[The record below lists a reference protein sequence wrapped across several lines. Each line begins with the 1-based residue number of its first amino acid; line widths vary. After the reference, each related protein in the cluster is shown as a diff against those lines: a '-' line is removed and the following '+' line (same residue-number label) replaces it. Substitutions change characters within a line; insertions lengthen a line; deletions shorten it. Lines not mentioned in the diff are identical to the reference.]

1 MKKYLTIN
9 EAYIYSYKFLS
20 DLYFQNLDD
29 DLGGFLGGMSPEI
42 WIGENAGDE
51 DLYNQWI
58 ISASK
63 ISNSKKL
70 TLKES
75 FLTMIEFLNMQDEQY
90 DEEWAKKLSNKLL
103 SDRVWF
109 KKWVNQ
115 EISKDK
121 QC

>member
-63 ISNSKKL
+63 ISNSTKL

-75 FLTMIEFLNMQDEQY
+75 FLIMIKFLNIQYELFDEV
-90 DEEWAKKLSNKLL
+90 WAKNLVNEIVNNKKY
-103 SDRVWF
+103 F
-109 KKWVNQ
+109 KKWIKFEV
-115 EISKDK
+115 
-121 QC
+121 